1 MNIAVA
7 VLLLAAVAYV
17 HALPTGPPPGACINI
32 FPVGHDVNNPANTVA
47 APTDNVNSPY
57 QLDLQGFRN
66 ESDPQSLRYYPGG
79 QYTRK
84 PVGRKKII
92 CSRSIHF
99 SVARARRSGLRRM
112 REGTLIW

>member
-17 HALPTGPPPGACINI
+17 HALPGGPPMQACTNI
-32 FPVGHDVNNPANTVA
+32 FPVGHTNPANAVA
-47 APTDNVNSPY
+47 APNDNVNSPY

-66 ESDPQSLRYYPGG
+66 ESDPQSFRYYPGG

-84 PVGRKKII
+84 PVGGGNYLL
-92 CSRSIHF
+92 SRHTVKRF
-99 SVARARRSGLRRM
+99 SVDCRTRAPFRLAAYA
-112 REGTLIW
+112 